1 MSKVEPREAFPDEP
15 EPSEPDT
22 TAGQGAAGRPAPPDG
37 PPPAAG
43 AAPGTLTGAA
53 PHAVAGATAKST
65 PESAPDAVAGA
76 LPGPGAVTGG
86 APPGS
91 PVRGAVG
98 PGAAAGTVTTA
109 SSAAVTDPRRDTAG
123 PAGGPPGGPAP
134 AGGPPGRARG
144 RGGRRPV
151 RRREALV
158 GLAFVAPMLVLFL
171 VFRFGPTLGAA
182 FLSLTDYRLSGEWTF
197 IGAANYTR
205 LLDDHLFWESLGV
218 TAVYTALY
226 VPMTVLLALGTA
238 VLLHRTLW
246 LRGFFRGLFFLPYVT
261 SIVLAAVIWKW
272 IYEVEDGLLN
282 AALGVLG
289 AGPVDFL
296 GDDSLV
302 LPSIAAATAWK
313 GFGYSMLILLAGL
326 QSIPREVV
334 EAATIDGASAWQ
346 RFRWVTLPLL
356 RPVLFFVLVIEAI
369 QAFQVFDAMY
379 VMTAGGPVRASY
391 SLVYFLYDSGFK
403 FFDFGYASAVGLV
416 LFLIVLVFS
425 LIQRRLIGR
434 EED

>member
-1 MSKVEPREAFPDEP
+1 MGDAPRDATP
-15 EPSEPDT
+15 
-22 TAGQGAAGRPAPPDG
+22 GDG
-37 PPPAAG
+37 TPLD
-43 AAPGTLTGAA
+43 GTPRDG
-53 PHAVAGATAKST
+53 T
-65 PESAPDAVAGA
+65 PRDGTP
-76 LPGPGAVTGG
+76 LGG
-86 APPGS
+86 APG
-91 PVRGAVG
+91 
-98 PGAAAGTVTTA
+98 
-109 SSAAVTDPRRDTAG
+109 
-123 PAGGPPGGPAP
+123 
-134 AGGPPGRARG
+134 GGPPGRKGGTPAGTAAGRTAR
-144 RGGRRPV
+144 RRSPV

-182 FLSLTDYRLSGEWTF
+182 FLSLTDYRLSGEWDF

-205 LLDDHLFWESLGV
+205 LLQDDLFWESLGV

-282 AALGVLG
+282 TALGALG
-289 AGPVDFL
+289 TGPVDFL
-296 GDDSLV
+296 GDESLV
-302 LPSIAAATAWK
+302 LPSIAAASAWK

-326 QSIPREVV
+326 QSIPREVA

-416 LFLIVLVFS
+416 LFLVVLVFS

>member
-1 MSKVEPREAFPDEP
+1 MSKVEPREASPDEP
-15 EPSEPDT
+15 EPSK
-22 TAGQGAAGRPAPPDG
+22 AGAPTWRGAVARPAPPDG
-37 PPPAAG
+37 SPPGTGTAPAALAG
-43 AAPGTLTGAA
+43 AAPEAA
-53 PHAVAGATAKST
+53 P
-65 PESAPDAVAGA
+65 GA
-76 LPGPGAVTGG
+76 LAGKPPGTGVVDGRPRPG
-86 APPGS
+86 APPGG
-91 PVRGAVG
+91 VAA
-98 PGAAAGTVTTA
+98 PGAPPGAGA
-109 SSAAVTDPRRDTAG
+109 R
-123 PAGGPPGGPAP
+123 PAGG
-134 AGGPPGRARG
+134 ARG
-144 RGGRRPV
+144 GGRRSPV

-182 FLSLTDYRLSGEWTF
+182 FLSLTDYRLSGEWTV
-197 IGAANYTR
+197 IGAGNYTR
-205 LLDDHLFWESLGV
+205 LLQDDLFWESLGV

-272 IYEVEDGLLN
+272 IYEVEDGLIN

-296 GDDSLV
+296 GDESLV
-302 LPSIAAATAWK
+302 LPSIAAASAWK

-326 QSIPREVV
+326 QSIPREVA

-403 FFDFGYASAVGLV
+403 FFDFGYASALGLV

>member
-1 MSKVEPREAFPDEP
+1 MSKVEPRATAPD
-15 EPSEPDT
+15 
-22 TAGQGAAGRPAPPDG
+22 A
-37 PPPAAG
+37 PPAA
-43 AAPGTLTGAA
+43 AP
-53 PHAVAGATAKST
+53 
-65 PESAPDAVAGA
+65 
-76 LPGPGAVTGG
+76 LPV
-86 APPGS
+86 S
-91 PVRGAVG
+91 PVRG
-98 PGAAAGTVTTA
+98 
-109 SSAAVTDPRRDTAG
+109 PRRG
-123 PAGGPPGGPAP
+123 RLSPA
-134 AGGPPGRARG
+134 
-144 RGGRRPV
+144 
-151 RRREALV
+151 RRREALA
-158 GLAFVAPMLVLFL
+158 GLAFVAPMLVLFT

-182 FLSLTDYRLSGEWTF
+182 FLSLTDYRINGDWTF
-197 IGAANYTR
+197 IGTANYTR
-205 LLDDHLFWESLGV
+205 LIADDLFWDSLTV

-261 SIVLAAVIWKW
+261 SVVLAAVIWKW
-272 IYEVEDGLLN
+272 IYEVQDGLLN
-282 AALGVLG
+282 SALGGLG
-289 AGPVDFL
+289 LGPVDFL
-296 GDDSLV
+296 GSEHLV
-302 LPSIAAATAWK
+302 LPSIAAASAWK

-326 QSIPREVV
+326 QSVPREIT
-334 EAATIDGASAWQ
+334 EAAVIDGATAWQ
-346 RFRWVTLPLL
+346 RFRWVTLPML

-434 EED
+434 ETD